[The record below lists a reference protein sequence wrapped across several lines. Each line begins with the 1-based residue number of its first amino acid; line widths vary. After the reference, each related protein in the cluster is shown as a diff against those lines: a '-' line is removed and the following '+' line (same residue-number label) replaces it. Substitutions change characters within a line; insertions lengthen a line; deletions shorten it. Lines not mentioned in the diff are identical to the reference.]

1 MGRNGRITDVEG
13 VAVGHYTDCL
23 HGTGCTVVLC
33 EGGAV
38 GGVDVRGGAPGTR
51 ETDLLRPTTLVSQAH
66 AVLLTGGSAF
76 GLDAASGVV
85 RYLAER
91 GIGYPAGRVHVPIVP
106 AAVLFDLG
114 IGLRGA
120 YPRADDGYAACMAAS
135 SDAVEV
141 GSAGAGVGATVAKA
155 LGRERAVM
163 GGVGTASVDLGGG
176 VVVGALMAV
185 NALGGIY
192 DPATGSLIAG
202 PRSDHG
208 GMIDPMRE
216 LTSNPHASASPSV
229 GENTTIGVV
238 ATNAVLTKEQANKL
252 ASIAH
257 DGLALSVRPA
267 HTMLDGDT
275 IFALASGT
283 LGRTEDMLR
292 LGAAAVICVSR
303 AIVQAVRCADGRDDI
318 PSVGLDAARGAE
330 TKTCEAHIQ

>member
-1 MGRNGRITDVEG
+1 MGRNGCITDVEG
-13 VAVGHYTDCL
+13 IAVGHYTDRVR
-23 HGTGCTVVLC
+23 GTGCTVVLC

-51 ETDLLRPTTLVSQAH
+51 ETDVLRPTNLVSQAH

-91 GIGYPAGRVHVPIVP
+91 GIGYPAGRIRVPIVP

-120 YPRADDGYAACMAAS
+120 HPRADDGYAACLTAS
-135 SDAVEV
+135 SDAVKV
-141 GSAGAGVGATVAKA
+141 GSVGVGVGATVAKA

-163 GGVGTASVDLGGG
+163 GGVGAASVDLGGG
-176 VVVGALMAV
+176 SVVGALMAV

-192 DPATGSLIAG
+192 DPENGALIAG
-202 PRSDHG
+202 PRNDEG
-208 GMIDPMRE
+208 GMADPMRD
-216 LTSNPHASASPSV
+216 LTSNPRVRAMESV

-238 ATNAVLTKEQANKL
+238 ATNAALTKEQANRL

-267 HTMLDGDT
+267 HTMLDGDA
-275 IFALASGT
+275 IFALATGT

-292 LGAAAVICVSR
+292 LGAAAALCVSR
-303 AIVQAVRCADGRDDI
+303 AIMQAVRCAVGRDDI
-318 PSVGLDAARGAE
+318 PSVSDM
-330 TKTCEAHIQ
+330 TK

>member
-1 MGRNGRITDVEG
+1 MGRNGCITDVEG
-13 VAVGHYTDCL
+13 VAVGHYTDRV

-51 ETDLLRPTTLVSQAH
+51 ETDLLRPTNLVSQAH

-106 AAVLFDLG
+106 AAVLFDLS

-120 YPRADDGYAACMAAS
+120 YPCADDGYAACMAAS

-155 LGRERAVM
+155 LGRGRAVM
-163 GGVGTASVDLGGG
+163 GGIGTASVDLGGG
-176 VVVGALMAV
+176 AVVGALMAV

-192 DPATGSLIAG
+192 DPATGGLIAG
-202 PRSDHG
+202 PRDDRG
-208 GMIDPMRE
+208 EMVDPMRE
-216 LTSNPHASASPSV
+216 LISNPRAGAEASV

-318 PSVGLDAARGAE
+318 PSVGGL
-330 TKTCEAHIQ
+330 TT

>member
-1 MGRNGRITDVEG
+1 MGRNGCITDVEG
-13 VAVGHYTDCL
+13 ISVGHYTDRVR
-23 HGTGCTVVLC
+23 GTGCTVVLC

-51 ETDLLRPTTLVSQAH
+51 ETDALRPTNLVSQAH

-91 GIGYPAGRVHVPIVP
+91 GIGYPAGRIHVPIVP

-114 IGLRGA
+114 IALYGA
-120 YPRADDGYAACMAAS
+120 HPRADDGYAACLTAS

-141 GSAGAGVGATVAKA
+141 GSVGVGVGATVAKA

-163 GGVGTASVDLGGG
+163 GGVGAASVDIGGG
-176 VVVGALMAV
+176 LVVGALMAV

-192 DPATGSLIAG
+192 DPSNGALIAG
-202 PRSDHG
+202 PRNDEG
-208 GMIDPMRE
+208 GMVDPMRD
-216 LTSNPHASASPSV
+216 LTSNPRVHAMESV

-238 ATNAVLTKEQANKL
+238 ATNVALTKEQANRL

-267 HTMLDGDT
+267 HTMLDGDA
-275 IFALASGT
+275 IFALATGT

-292 LGAAAVICVSR
+292 LGAAAALCVSR
-303 AIVQAVRCADGRDDI
+303 AIMQAVRCASGRDDI
-318 PSVGLDAARGAE
+318 PSVSDM
-330 TKTCEAHIQ
+330 TT

>member
-1 MGRNGRITDVEG
+1 MTSRKCGLGEVSSLGRNGCITDVEG
-13 VAVGHYTDCL
+13 IAVGHYTDRVR
-23 HGTGCTVVLC
+23 GTGCTVVLC

-51 ETDLLRPTTLVSQAH
+51 ETDALRPTNLVSQAH

-91 GIGYPAGRVHVPIVP
+91 GIGYPAGRVRVPIVP

-120 YPRADDGYAACMAAS
+120 HPRADDGYAACLAALA
-135 SDAVEV
+135 DTVEV
-141 GSAGAGVGATVAKA
+141 GSVGVGVGATVAKA

-163 GGVGTASVDLGGG
+163 GGVGAASVDIGGG
-176 VVVGALMAV
+176 SVVGALIAV

-192 DPATGSLIAG
+192 DPANGALIAG
-202 PRSDHG
+202 PRNDDG
-208 GMIDPMRE
+208 GMVDPMRD
-216 LTSNPHASASPSV
+216 LTSNPRVHAMESV

-238 ATNAVLTKEQANKL
+238 ATNAALTKEQANRL

-267 HTMLDGDT
+267 HTMLDGDA
-275 IFALASGT
+275 IFALATGT

-292 LGAAAVICVSR
+292 LGAAAALCVSR
-303 AIVQAVRCADGRDDI
+303 AIMQAVRCAAGRDDI
-318 PSVGLDAARGAE
+318 PSVSDM
-330 TKTCEAHIQ
+330 TT